1 MHYRLLHLMDFS
13 GKEDMAAPMYLTQRI
28 GNTTYRVKVVANE
41 SGTQKLEDILL
52 RLVRDEALANDG
64 ECGILSVPQRDRPQT
79 ERMIS

>member
-1 MHYRLLHLMDFS
+1 
-13 GKEDMAAPMYLTQRI
+13 MAAPMYLTQRI

-41 SGTQKLEDILL
+41 SGTQTLEDILL
-52 RLVRDEALANDG
+52 RLVRNEALAINA

>member
-1 MHYRLLHLMDFS
+1 MQSMEPLR
-13 GKEDMAAPMYLTQRI
+13 KEALADSMKMIKRI
-28 GNTTYRVKVVANE
+28 GNTTYCVEVVLTE
-41 SGTQKLEDILL
+41 SGTQTLEDILL

>member
-1 MHYRLLHLMDFS
+1 
-13 GKEDMAAPMYLTQRI
+13 MAAPMYLTQRI
-28 GNTTYRVKVVANE
+28 GNTTYRVKIVANE
-41 SGTQKLEDILL
+41 SGTQTLEDILLRLVRDELEDILL

>member
-64 ECGILSVPQRDRPQT
+64 DCGILSVPQRDRPQT